1 MKVALFMGSESDFDV
16 AKEAIKIFEE
26 FDVPFAVEVTSAHR
40 TPERTVR
47 LVKDLEDQ
55 GVELFIAL
63 AGKAAH
69 LGGVVAAHTLRPV
82 IGVPIGG
89 SALAGMDALFSTVQM
104 PKGIPVATMGIGKS
118 GAANAALL
126 AVQILSLKDDT
137 LRAKLVA
144 FRKTMAA
151 QVEQNSNNIKEFL

>member
-1 MKVALFMGSESDFDV
+1 MKIALFMGSESDFDV
-16 AKEAIKIFEE
+16 AKEAIKIFKE
-26 FDVPFAVEVTSAHR
+26 FDLPFAVEVTSAHR

-47 LVKDLEDQ
+47 LVKDFEDQ
-55 GVELFIAL
+55 GVELFITL

-82 IGVPIGG
+82 IGVPIRG
-89 SALAGMDALFSTVQM
+89 SALAGIDALFSTVQM
-104 PKGIPVATMGIGKS
+104 PKGVPVATMGIGKA

-126 AVQILSLKDDT
+126 AVQILALKDDK
-137 LRAKLVA
+137 LRSKLEA

-151 QVEQNSNNIKEFL
+151 KVEQNSNKIKEFM

>member
-1 MKVALFMGSESDFDV
+1 MKVALFMGSESDFDI
-16 AKEAIKIFEE
+16 AKEAIKVFKD
-26 FDVPFAVEVTSAHR
+26 FNVPFSVEVTSAHR

-47 LVKDLEDQ
+47 LVKDLEEQ
-55 GVELFIAL
+55 GVELFITL

-69 LGGVVAAHTLRPV
+69 LGGVVAAHTLKPV

-104 PKGIPVATMGIGKS
+104 PKGVPVASMGIGKS

-126 AVQILSLKDDT
+126 AVQILALKDET
-137 LRAKLVA
+137 LKAKLVDH
-144 FRKTMAA
+144 RKTMAA
-151 QVEQNSNNIKEFL
+151 QVEQSSNNIKEIV